1 MKLAAGLA
9 LALALAA
16 CTTSV
21 AGPTTPPAP
30 ATAPSPTLTPAP
42 SCCDWIVD
50 FARDLAAPVP
60 VSLRGPAPAATAG
73 GRIQQRMELLASGP
87 RSADGGA
94 FNVLPGMKARL
105 ATVSVSGDLATLDY
119 RVPDDDWGLNGSA
132 MLRAFVQQVVFTATE
147 EPGIAR
153 VLVTQNGGRQAV
165 VGGEGLVI
173 SAPQSRAGL
182 GYEGLMPEQA
192 ARVIRMTVTGAKPL
206 LVLNGIPGE
215 WRAAVRAD
223 ANTFSVTYVDPTGG
237 KRVTLA
243 VVIANVA
250 PPGAGSAQSWPTF
263 HGDPRALY
271 QVSAAADPPSDRWLA
286 WTEPGTWSLPG
297 SLGVPYLL
305 SASGLTHVEFWRF
318 ANSLHPNQI

>member
-9 LALALAA
+9 FALALAA

-21 AGPTTPPAP
+21 AGPTTSPAP
-30 ATAPSPTLTPAP
+30 VTAPSPTLTPAP
-42 SCCDWIVD
+42 SCCDWAVD
-50 FARDLAAPVP
+50 FARDLAAPVQ
-60 VSLRGPAPAATAG
+60 VSLRGPAPAATVG
-73 GRIQQRMELLASGP
+73 ERVQQRMELLASGP

-94 FNVLPGMKARL
+94 FNVLPGMTARL
-105 ATVSVSGDLATLDY
+105 ATVTVSGDLATLDY

-147 EPGIAR
+147 EPGVAR

-182 GYEGLMPEQA
+182 GYEGLMPDQA

-223 ANTFSVTYVDPTGG
+223 AHTFSVTYTDPTGA

-243 VVIANVA
+243 VAIANIPLPTA
-250 PPGAGSAQSWPTF
+250 ASAQSWPGF
-263 HGDPRALY
+263 HGDARSLY
-271 QVSAAADPPSDRWLA
+271 QVAAADPRSDRWLV

-297 SLGVPYLL
+297 SVGVPYLL
-305 SASGLTHVEFWRF
+305 SASGLTDVEFWRF